1 MLRPTLRSWR
11 QFAAREHRIWHVR
24 RQPASKRFV
33 ADRGGGGAEADRAD
47 VRRVSV
53 TRDDVC
59 ESRAVF
65 AETHFG

>member
-11 QFAAREHRIWHVR
+11 QFAARKQRSGHVR

-33 ADRGGGGAEADRAD
+33 ADRGGAEADRAD

-53 TRDDVC
+53 ARDDVC